1 LAKETVCH
9 PARFDGLWQVSGK
22 NRTTFVEMIRLDIR
36 YAKGKTLWWDLQII
50 LLTVPVLAMQMLQA
64 RQTRK
69 SFRQKVRA
77 SAD

>member
-1 LAKETVCH
+1 
-9 PARFDGLWQVSGK
+9 
-22 NRTTFVEMIRLDIR
+22 MIRLDIR